1 MCNNQLKLS
10 VCNLKIVQLVIITLI
25 NLYFTAVIFLES
37 CMKASGDVKIC
48 NTRSGVCIHERL
60 EHTAICLCRGRC
72 SGNLTGCD
80 MMMRAAVATGFVP
93 VMPLSQPPLFFL
105 PWQVFLLKRWPG
117 KTPLHQQ
124 IHLGGAPLFTCC
136 KEWVNKI
143 Y

>member
-37 CMKASGDVKIC
+37 CMKASADVKIC

-60 EHTAICLCRGRC
+60 KHTAICLCCGRC
-72 SGNLTGCD
+72 SCNLTGCD

-93 VMPLSQPPLFFL
+93 VMPLSQPPLFFSAMAS
-105 PWQVFLLKRWPG
+105 FLVKKMAR
-117 KTPLHQQ
+117 KDTPTPTNTPRRSSIVYLLQGMSQ
-124 IHLGGAPLFTCC
+124 
-136 KEWVNKI
+136 
-143 Y
+143 